1 VAPDPFQVWNFTS
14 DSSYQFLHMGMQ
26 YVASPRTI
34 HDFRAGFS
42 RVLNLER
49 ADLRNS
55 AAASLSFIPGQPLGA
70 IEVIGLSEMGGPGQ
84 RLQPRRYV
92 VNDYQL
98 NYVWAHTSGAH
109 HLTAGAGY
117 DRVQL
122 NQLSDNVRFGYF
134 RFTSIQNL
142 LLGSARL
149 FDAMAPGS
157 DSARGWRQN
166 LYFAFIQ
173 DEFRPLRRLSISAG
187 LRYETYSTP
196 NEVNGKIAT
205 LRDPIRDSAVTVGG
219 PLFENPS
226 RRNFAPRLSIAW
238 EPFGNGRTVI
248 RAGAGIFFDL
258 LTTRE
263 LIIAG
268 TRMPPFFRR
277 VQITNP
283 PFPNGFANVAGATLT
298 EAIDGLDYRPSQPYS
313 GQYQLF
319 LEHQIGK
326 ATALR
331 IGYAGSRGVHL
342 VGQMSNFNIA
352 VPRTLPDGR
361 SFFAADAPLRNPAL
375 GQLGLRL
382 TNFDSNYHGLQMG
395 LNSSW
400 REKIRL
406 QMKYTFSKSID
417 NSSRAIFNEF
427 QTPDRMS
434 SPLDYRMN
442 RGVSDFNLPH
452 VFALNASS
460 TLPFGFEVH
469 GLVQVQ
475 SGSAFYP
482 SVGYDRARLRAGT
495 ADLGQRPD
503 YLGSPGQSVIQGDP
517 AQWFNPLAFGLPEAG
532 FYGTLGRNTLQGPG
546 LAVANLS
553 IHKTLWNRENVSLK
567 LRTEVFNLAN
577 RPNFQVPA
585 DLFLFDSTGRRVG
598 SAGRIAE
605 TATGSRQ
612 LQVAL
617 RLEF

>member
-1 VAPDPFQVWNFTS
+1 
-14 DSSYQFLHMGMQ
+14 
-26 YVASPRTI
+26 
-34 HDFRAGFS
+34 
-42 RVLNLER
+42 
-49 ADLRNS
+49 
-55 AAASLSFIPGQPLGA
+55 
-70 IEVIGLSEMGGPGQ
+70 
-84 RLQPRRYV
+84 
-92 VNDYQL
+92 
-98 NYVWAHTSGAH
+98 
-109 HLTAGAGY
+109 
-117 DRVQL
+117 
-122 NQLSDNVRFGYF
+122 
-134 RFTSIQNL
+134 
-142 LLGSARL
+142 
-149 FDAMAPGS
+149 
-157 DSARGWRQN
+157 
-166 LYFAFIQ
+166 
-173 DEFRPLRRLSISAG
+173 
-187 LRYETYSTP
+187 
-196 NEVNGKIAT
+196 
-205 LRDPIRDSAVTVGG
+205 
-219 PLFENPS
+219 
-226 RRNFAPRLSIAW
+226 
-238 EPFGNGRTVI
+238 
-248 RAGAGIFFDL
+248 
-258 LTTRE
+258 
-263 LIIAG
+263 
-268 TRMPPFFRR
+268 
-277 VQITNP
+277 
-283 PFPNGFANVAGATLT
+283 
-298 EAIDGLDYRPSQPYS
+298 
-313 GQYQLF
+313 
-319 LEHQIGK
+319 
-326 ATALR
+326 
-331 IGYAGSRGVHL
+331 
-342 VGQMSNFNIA
+342 
-352 VPRTLPDGR
+352 
-361 SFFAADAPLRNPAL
+361 
-375 GQLGLRL
+375 LGLRL

-400 REKIRL
+400 RETIRL